1 MFSGNFIYMFH
12 NLDSSKRRDR
22 LRSKRRATYLK
33 LQKAVDEYVQN
44 HSELSHKDFD
54 LATSMIFPWTGSE
67 IKLSASPNLLKLFD
81 AYHLYNRTV
90 EELDILGAER
100 KNLLEYAGI
109 VILNFYFP
117 KSVVLIFCCV

>member
-1 MFSGNFIYMFH
+1 VATIIHMFH
-12 NLDSSKRRDR
+12 NLDSSKGRDR

-44 HSELSHKDFD
+44 HPDLSRTDFD
-54 LATSMIFPWTGSE
+54 LATSMVFPWTGSE
-67 IKLSASPNLLKLFD
+67 IKLSVSPNLLKLFD

-90 EELDILGAER
+90 EELNILGSER
-100 KNLLEYAGI
+100 VKLLEYAGI
-109 VILNFYFP
+109 VVVNFYFP